1 MIVIIIET
9 VNNME
14 EYFKIILG
22 GLYGIATIVVAV
34 MQIASNVIN
43 KKYLN
48 MNVNKMKRYRI
59 WFQFLPIYSLVLY
72 SIMIM
77 KWSWMALNDLIVIGG
92 IFIFLLITTICSY
105 YAAQY
110 SINTEKFQEGLLK
123 VSKKNLGKKLQ
134 ENNYENSIVL
144 DYLKEA
150 NRTVNEEDCRLFQ
163 DEISKEKMYRE
174 YLMLLDVATLQ
185 EDQAINVLN
194 LMISEFGI
202 DKAFEICNMFQNGQL
217 TLILVSS
224 INGTTN
230 LDTIKN
236 CIERIHSYF
245 VFSSV
250 TEDLN
255 YKYYTKIIIANK
267 GAMLISRNYFIQT
280 IKYLMH
286 FKFILKDAL
295 YLTQIIG
302 QIFDIE
308 KFISI
313 DDLNLDDKTKIF
325 LNVLLESKN
334 TLRWP
339 YKGSERD
346 EAFQTA
352 LFMLGG
358 GRND

>member
-1 MIVIIIET
+1 MIIIEV

-59 WFQFLPIYSLVLY
+59 WFQFLPIYSLILY
-72 SIMIM
+72 SIVIM
-77 KWSWMALNDLIVIGG
+77 KWSWMASNDFIVIGG
-92 IFIFLLITTICSY
+92 ILVFLLITTICSY

-110 SINTEKFQEGLLK
+110 SINTEKFQESLLK
-123 VSKKNLGKKLQ
+123 ASKKNLEKKLQ

-150 NRTVNEEDCRLFQ
+150 NRTVNEEDCRIFQ

-174 YLMLLDVATLQ
+174 YLKLLDVGKLQ
-185 EDQAINVLN
+185 EDQAIDVLN
-194 LMISEFGI
+194 LMVSEFGV
-202 DKAFEICNMFQNGQL
+202 DKAFQICNIFKNEQL

-224 INGTTN
+224 IDGKTN
-230 LDTIKN
+230 LEIIKN

-245 VFSSV
+245 VFSSL

-255 YKYYTKIIIANK
+255 YEYYSKIIFANK
-267 GAMLISRNYFIQT
+267 GAMLISRKYFIET
-280 IKYLMH
+280 IKYLMSS
-286 FKFILKDAL
+286 KFVLKDAL
-295 YLTQIIG
+295 YLMKIIG

-308 KFISI
+308 QYISI
-313 DDLNLDDKTKIF
+313 DDLQLDDKTKQF
-325 LNVLLESKN
+325 LKELLESKK
-334 TLRWP
+334 TFRWP
-339 YKGSERD
+339 YKENERD

-352 LFMLGG
+352 LLMLGG
-358 GRND
+358 VKNG